1 VFFLDGGVCEECLGR
16 RFPWPGVMHA
26 CYRDNLAASGTVAA
40 MLAVHRALHTWSKL
54 VDVYI
59 TLTEFARNKLVE
71 GGLAREKIVV
81 KPNFVFPDPGAGQ
94 GRGGYALFAGRLS
107 PEKGLDT
114 MLTAWESLSVKPPL
128 KIAGEGPLAP
138 RVAELAQRSGN
149 VEYLGRVPKEQ
160 VLNLMQ
166 GAAVLIFPSNCYEGF
181 PMTIAEA
188 FATGL
193 PVIASGMGSMS
204 SLIEHGRTGLHFRP
218 GDTEDLA
225 SKVEWAFSH
234 PGELA
239 DMRCQA
245 RARFETEYTADRN
258 YALLMD
264 IYGRSV
270 RTK

>member
-1 VFFLDGGVCEECLGR
+1 
-16 RFPWPGVMHA
+16 
-26 CYRDNLAASGTVAA
+26 
-40 MLAVHRALHTWSKL
+40 
-54 VDVYI
+54 
-59 TLTEFARNKLVE
+59 
-71 GGLAREKIVV
+71 
-81 KPNFVFPDPGAGQ
+81 
-94 GRGGYALFAGRLS
+94 
-107 PEKGLDT
+107 

-128 KIAGEGPLAP
+128 KIAGDGPLAP
-138 RVAELAQRSGN
+138 RVAELAQRSGT
-149 VEYLGRVPKEQ
+149 VEYLGRVPKQQ

-166 GAAVLIFPSNCYEGF
+166 GAAVLIFPSPCYEGF

-188 FATGL
+188 FAVGL

-218 GDTEDLA
+218 GDEQDLA

-234 PGELA
+234 PCELA
-239 DMRCQA
+239 DMRGQA

-264 IYGRSV
+264 IYDRSV